1 MLCAMTRRTPAPRA
15 AATSVPET
23 SRRSRLVR
31 SKPRF
36 IATGLTVWGR
46 LVNWLTTTS
55 GCADWTARVRASASK
70 ASPTAATIPGTPR
83 AATRPSR
90 REKTT
95 TSCPAAASEVTSG
108 RPMAPVPPATKIR
121 IHAEAT
127 QAGGMDAEATQ
138 AGGMDAEATQARV
151 QERGGALAGCR
162 DEPAQRLPGRAP
174 GLVPGPGRRART
186 ALVGRLRLEK
196 CDQAIASPPDRRAG

>member
-83 AATRPSR
+83 AATRPSL
-90 REKTT
+90 RENTT

-121 IHAEAT
+121 MDTEAT
-127 QAGGMDAEATQ
+127 QAQ
-138 AGGMDAEATQARV
+138 V
-151 QERGGALAGCR
+151 QERSGALAGCR
-162 DEPAQRLPGRAP
+162 DEPVQRLPGRAP
-174 GLVPGPGRRART
+174 GVVPGPGRWVRA
-186 ALVGRLRLEK
+186 ALVGRLRLEGG
-196 CDQAIASPPDRRAG
+196 DQATASRPDRRAGAVEQPGRDG